1 MTLEI
6 HHHLSRDLSQTINMG
21 TQPKTTMGTQPK
33 TTMGTDRLTILIYI
47 IMTRLDH

>member
-6 HHHLSRDLSQTINMG
+6 HHHLSRDLSQSINMG
-21 TQPKTTMGTQPK
+21 TQPKTTI
-33 TTMGTDRLTILIYI
+33 GTDRLTILIYI